1 MLTPNHKSKNKK
13 RNGNKSSLLS
23 SILTLS
29 LLQGFS
35 SRETDFHFCQF
46 LSNFLKYYSS
56 NFLLFYLYNIFAIY
70 FPCNFPLLKSFS
82 FKLSNFFYCLT
93 SALILPLNSA
103 TISLAFS
110 KSFSFSYV
118 LFSNTLSTSLLLLF
132 FFYLKVFTSYFLT
145 PFISTSFTSFTF
157 CPSTCSLYYTT
168 ISLIIYRPTYQSTSF
183 LTSLSLNIR
192 SFVLNIILS
201 PLFHSSTSFLLLSI
215 YHFISF

>member
-1 MLTPNHKSKNKK
+1 MLTSNPKSKNKK

-35 SRETDFHFCQF
+35 FRETDFYFCQF

-93 SALILPLNSA
+93 SVLILSLNSA

-110 KSFSFSYV
+110 KSFSSYM
-118 LFSNTLSTSLLLLF
+118 LFSNTLSTLLLPLF

-145 PFISTSFTSFTF
+145 PFISTSFTSSTF
-157 CPSTCSLYYTT
+157 YLSTCSLYYTT
-168 ISLIIYRPTYQSTSF
+168 Q
-183 LTSLSLNIR
+183 LT
-192 SFVLNIILS
+192 F
-201 PLFHSSTSFLLLSI
+201 TTG
-215 YHFISF
+215 